1 MILKHKNNLIEITR
15 LEPVVRNI
23 VATWNIGKKIDLN
36 SLAGVLT
43 KCVYEPE
50 QFPGLIINVFQSCTF
65 LIFSSG
71 KIVITGAKSE
81 EEIESS
87 IKKIRIMIKNFL
99 YN

>member
-1 MILKHKNNLIEITR
+1 MCFLLSKNKLIEITR

-36 SLAGVLT
+36 SVAGVLT

-50 QFPGLIINVFQSCTF
+50 QFPDLIINISQSCTF

-71 KIVITGAKSE
+71 KIVIAGAKSE
-81 EEIESS
+81 EEKVSS
-87 IKKIRIMIKNFL
+87 IKKL
-99 YN
+99 V

>member
-1 MILKHKNNLIEITR
+1 MTR

-36 SLAGVLT
+36 SVAGVLT

-50 QFPGLIINVFQSCTF
+50 QFPDLIINISQSCTF

-71 KIVITGAKSE
+71 KIVIAGAKSE
-81 EEIESS
+81 EEKVSS
-87 IKKIRIMIKNFL
+87 IKKL
-99 YN
+99 V